1 MLKIMRKG
9 VSIIIPN
16 YWLNGNGFLKHKA
29 VHAVKLF
36 FGDESLEQAL
46 KEVKRDVRY
55 NWNNS
60 KGKEIKIKRKEE
72 MIKCLQRKNI
82 LKLQRY

>member
-1 MLKIMRKG
+1 MLKITRKG

-46 KEVKRDVRY
+46 KETKRNVRH
-55 NWNNS
+55 NWNSS
-60 KGKEIKIKRKEE
+60 KGRKIKNK
-72 MIKCLQRKNI
+72 KKGGDD
-82 LKLQRY
+82 

>member
-1 MLKIMRKG
+1 MLKITRKG

-46 KEVKRDVRY
+46 KEAKRNVRH
-55 NWNNS
+55 NWNSS
-60 KGKEIKIKRKEE
+60 KGRKIKNK
-72 MIKCLQRKNI
+72 KKGGDD
-82 LKLQRY
+82 

>member
-1 MLKIMRKG
+1 MLKITRKG

-16 YWLNGNGFLKHKA
+16 YWLNGKGFLKHKA

-46 KEVKRDVRY
+46 KETKRNVRY

-60 KGKEIKIKRKEE
+60 KGRGIKNKEKGG
-72 MIKCLQRKNI
+72 
-82 LKLQRY
+82 YD